1 MLDTPPNPLLRAAP
15 VVAAQQPPWDG
26 DDRLPFVRRQLR
38 ARPSLVRTADVLTL
52 RRQLAEVAAGR
63 AHVVQAGDCAEDFA
77 DCTAPT
83 VARKAGLLDSL
94 AGMVRM
100 NTGLPVVRVGR
111 IAGQFAK
118 PRSRPTEQVGD
129 RALPV
134 YRGHMVNDPAPEAAA
149 REPNPWRL
157 LTGYHAARE
166 AMRHLGWR
174 EDGGDGGPEALGGPP
189 VWSSH
194 EALLLDYERSML
206 RLADDVDDADDGA
219 EAGDGAGPGVVLGS
233 THWPWIGE
241 RTRQPDGAHVRLL
254 AGVVNPVACKVGPT
268 TTVADLLDLCVRL
281 DPHRAPG
288 RLTLIVRMGQELV
301 AERLPA
307 LVRAVRR
314 AGHPVIWLS
323 DPMHGNTVPHA
334 DGRKTREVETVV
346 GEVLAFEQAVRSAG
360 GAAAGLHL
368 ETTPEDVSEC
378 VPGPAPAGDGAPD
391 RRYTSLC
398 DPRLNPG
405 QATTVAAAF
414 GCGARHG

>member
-1 MLDTPPNPLLRAAP
+1 MLDTPPHPLLRPTP

-26 DDRLPFVRRQLR
+26 DDRLPFVRGQLR

-77 DCTAPT
+77 DCTAPA

-100 NTGLPVVRVGR
+100 NTGQPVVRVGR

-118 PRSRPTEQVGD
+118 PRSSPTEQVGD

-134 YRGHMVNDPAPEAAA
+134 YRGHMVNEPAPEATA

-166 AMRHLGWR
+166 SMRHLGWG
-174 EDGGDGGPEALGGPP
+174 EDNDSGEAFGPP

-206 RLADDVDDADDGA
+206 RLAEGTGPAVVDPGPDGDV
-219 EAGDGAGPGVVLGS
+219 GVVLGS

-254 AGVVNPVACKVGPT
+254 AGVINPVACKVGPT
-268 TTVADLLDLCVRL
+268 TSVDDVLDLCARL
-281 DPHRAPG
+281 DPGRAPG
-288 RLTLIVRMGQELV
+288 RLTLIVRMGPRLV
-301 AERLPA
+301 AERLPPLVA
-307 LVRAVRR
+307 AVRA

-334 DGRKTREVETVV
+334 DGGKTREVETVV
-346 GEVLAFEQAVRSAG
+346 GEVLAFEAAVRSAG
-360 GAAAGLHL
+360 GTAAGLHL
-368 ETTPEDVSEC
+368 ETTPEDVHEC
-378 VPGPAPAGDGAPD
+378 VPGPTPADGAPD

-398 DPRLNPG
+398 DPRLNFS

-414 GCGARHG
+414 GCGTGHR